1 MDSHTFSKTQPPTVT
16 YSFPIILNSLKL
28 YSHLLNYSQLLK
40 LLPVT
45 KNKQQLLKTN
55 FSRSNLVTFTYNVL
69 VTFSQ
74 FHTHYCLQL
83 FTLNGSV
90 IATTLSNSE

>member
-16 YSFPIILNSLKL
+16 YSFPIILNSSKL
-28 YSHLLNYSQLLK
+28 YIHLLNYSQLLK

-45 KNKQQLLKTN
+45 KNKQQLLILAAQII
-55 FSRSNLVTFTYNVL
+55 FSISHSL
-69 VTFSQ
+69 
-74 FHTHYCLQL
+74 L
-83 FTLNGSV
+83 FTVIHINGSV